1 MANIT
6 TKKNIDEVF
15 AMCDN
20 RYALVNTVA
29 VRAREIAE
37 EADKRHEPLIEKPVN
52 IVLGNLMTGRSTIV
66 RPSGASGIYQDADF
80 ELSVSSDE
88 D

>member
-1 MANIT
+1 MAIT

-29 VRAREIAE
+29 TRAREIAE
-37 EADKRHEPLIEKPVN
+37 DADRRHEPLLEKPVN
-52 IVLGNLMTGRSTIV
+52 IVLGNLMTGKSTIV
-66 RPSGASGIYQDADF
+66 HGTAATSIYQDEDF
-80 ELSVSSDE
+80 ELSISVDE
-88 D
+88 Q

>member
-15 AMCDN
+15 AMSDN

-29 VRAREIAE
+29 TRAREIAE
-37 EADKRHEPLIEKPVN
+37 NADKRHEPLIEKPVN
-52 IVLGNLMTGRSTIV
+52 IVLGNLMTGKSTIV
-66 RPSGASGIYQDADF
+66 RPSGSTSLYQDTDF
-80 ELSVSSDE
+80 ELSISVEE

>member
-1 MANIT
+1 MAIN

-29 VRAREIAE
+29 TRAREISE
-37 EADKRHEPLIEKPVN
+37 EADRRHEPLLEKPVN
-52 IVLGNLMTGRSTIV
+52 IVLGNLMTGKSTIV
-66 RPSGASGIYQDADF
+66 RPSGSASIYRDNDF
-80 ELSVSSDE
+80 EVSVSIGE
-88 D
+88 E

>member
-1 MANIT
+1 MAIT

-29 VRAREIAE
+29 TRAREIAE
-37 EADKRHEPLIEKPVN
+37 DADKRHEPLLEKPVN
-52 IVLGNLMTGRSTIV
+52 IVLGNLMSGKSTIV
-66 RPSGASGIYQDADF
+66 HGSAATSIYRDEDF
-80 ELSVSSDE
+80 ELSISVDE
-88 D
+88 Q